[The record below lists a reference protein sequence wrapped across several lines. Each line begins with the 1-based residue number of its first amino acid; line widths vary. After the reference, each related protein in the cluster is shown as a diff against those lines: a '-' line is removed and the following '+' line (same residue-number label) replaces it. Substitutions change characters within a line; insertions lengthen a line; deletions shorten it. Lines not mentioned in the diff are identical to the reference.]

1 MKETKE
7 KKISYAAQENC
18 KRLDEYF
25 EKE

>member
-7 KKISYAAQENC
+7 KRISYAAQENC

-25 EKE
+25 KKE

>member
-1 MKETKE
+1 MKEEKN

-25 EKE
+25 KEE